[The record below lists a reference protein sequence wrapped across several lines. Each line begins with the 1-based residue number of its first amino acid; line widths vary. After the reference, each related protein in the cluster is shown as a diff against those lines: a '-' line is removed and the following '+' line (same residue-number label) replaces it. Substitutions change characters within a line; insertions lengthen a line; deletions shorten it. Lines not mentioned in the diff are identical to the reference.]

1 MEEKTKFEG
10 IVPPTVTIF
19 NSEGEVDKKKNEKF
33 LQHLID
39 EGVNGIFVSGST
51 SEAPLMS
58 EKQRKEII
66 EISVGVA
73 KGAVPVYAGTG
84 HNSTRITIE
93 LSQYAERAGA
103 DAVIVHTP
111 HYPKPTQESMYEH
124 YKAITKAVSIPVWA
138 YTWPDQYGVDLTPA
152 TVAHLVKD
160 GFIKGIKD
168 SHLDLDHTA
177 EIIRLT
183 EGEKDFRI
191 FGGEDTLIFP
201 LLCLGGHGSVS
212 VLANIIP
219 AELASIFDSFQKGNL
234 EESRKKQ
241 LDILPLAWTLSRR
254 ELLKA
259 GINMLGIDVGKAL
272 MPTSEVSPAEEEKVK
287 QELKRLGKL

>member
-1 MEEKTKFEG
+1 MEKTRKFEG
-10 IVPPTVTIF
+10 IAPPTVTVF
-19 NSEGEVDKKKNEKF
+19 DSEGEIDKEKNERF

-39 EGVNGIFVSGST
+39 EGVHGLFVSGST

-58 EKQRKEII
+58 IKQREEII
-66 EISVGVA
+66 DIGVEVA
-73 KGAVPVYAGTG
+73 KGKVPLYAGTG

-93 LSQYAERAGA
+93 LSKYAEKAGA
-103 DAVIVHTP
+103 DAIIVHTP
-111 HYPKPTQESMYEH
+111 HYPKPIQESLYQH
-124 YKAITKAVSIPVWA
+124 YKAVAEAVSIPVWA
-138 YTWPDQYGVDLTPA
+138 YTWPDQYGVDMEPK
-152 TVAHLVKD
+152 TVARLAKD
-160 GFIKGIKD
+160 GYLQGIKD

-183 EGEKDFRI
+183 EGDFTV

-219 AELASIFDSFQKGNL
+219 AEVAAIFDTFREGKL

-241 LDILPLAWTLSRR
+241 LSILPLVWTLSRR
-254 ELLKA
+254 ELLKE
-259 GINMLGIDVGKAL
+259 GIKMLGFDVGNAL
-272 MPTSEVSPAEEEKVK
+272 MPTSEMSPAEKGKIK
-287 QELKRLGKL
+287 QELRNLGKL

>member
-1 MEEKTKFEG
+1 MEKTRKFEG
-10 IVPPTVTIF
+10 IAPPVVTVF
-19 NSEGEVDKKKNEKF
+19 DSEGEIDKEKNERF

-39 EGVNGIFVSGST
+39 EGVHGLFVSGST

-58 EKQRKEII
+58 IKQREEII
-66 EISVGVA
+66 DIGVEVA
-73 KGAVPVYAGTG
+73 KGKVPLYAGTG

-93 LSQYAERAGA
+93 LSKYAEKAGA
-103 DAVIVHTP
+103 DAIIVHIP
-111 HYPKPTQESMYEH
+111 HYPRPIQESVYQH
-124 YKAITKAVSIPVWA
+124 YKAVAEAVSIPVWA
-138 YTWPDQYGVDLTPA
+138 YTWPDQYGVDMEPK
-152 TVAHLVKD
+152 TVARLAKD
-160 GFIKGIKD
+160 GYLQGIKD

-183 EGEKDFRI
+183 EGDFTV

-219 AELASIFDSFQKGNL
+219 AEVAAIFDTFREGKL

-241 LDILPLAWTLSRR
+241 LSILPLVWTLSRR
-254 ELLKA
+254 ELLKE
-259 GINMLGIDVGKAL
+259 GIKMLGFDVGKAL
-272 MPTSEVSPAEEEKVK
+272 MPTSEVSPAEKEKIK
-287 QELKRLGKL
+287 QELRNLGKL

>member
-1 MEEKTKFEG
+1 MEKTRKFEG
-10 IVPPTVTIF
+10 IAPPVVTVF
-19 NSEGEVDKKKNEKF
+19 DSEGEIDKEKNERF

-39 EGVNGIFVSGST
+39 EGVHGLFVSGST

-58 EKQRKEII
+58 IKQREEII
-66 EISVGVA
+66 DIGVEVA
-73 KGAVPVYAGTG
+73 KGKVPLFAGTG

-93 LSQYAERAGA
+93 LSKYAEKAGA
-103 DAVIVHTP
+103 DAIIVHIP
-111 HYPKPTQESMYEH
+111 HYPRPIQESVYQH
-124 YKAITKAVSIPVWA
+124 YKAVAEAVSIPVWA
-138 YTWPDQYGVDLTPA
+138 YTWPDQYGVDMEPK
-152 TVAHLVKD
+152 TVARLAK
-160 GFIKGIKD
+160 GGYLQGIKD

-183 EGEKDFRI
+183 EGDFTV

-219 AELASIFDSFQKGNL
+219 AEVAAIFDTFREGKL

-241 LDILPLAWTLSRR
+241 LSILPLVWTLSRR
-254 ELLKA
+254 ELLKE
-259 GINMLGIDVGKAL
+259 GINMLGFDVGKAL
-272 MPTSEVSPAEEEKVK
+272 MPTSEVSPAEKEKIK
-287 QELKRLGKL
+287 QELRNLGKL

>member
-1 MEEKTKFEG
+1 MEKTRKFEG
-10 IVPPTVTIF
+10 IAPPVVTVF
-19 NSEGEVDKKKNEKF
+19 DSEGEIDKEKNERF

-39 EGVNGIFVSGST
+39 EGVHGLFVSGST

-58 EKQRKEII
+58 IKQREEII
-66 EISVGVA
+66 DIGVEVA
-73 KGAVPVYAGTG
+73 KGKVPLYAGTG

-93 LSQYAERAGA
+93 LSKYAEKAGA
-103 DAVIVHTP
+103 DAIIVHIP
-111 HYPKPTQESMYEH
+111 HYPRPIQESVYQH
-124 YKAITKAVSIPVWA
+124 YKAVAEAVSIPVWA
-138 YTWPDQYGVDLTPA
+138 YTWPDQYGVDMEPK
-152 TVAHLVKD
+152 TVARLAKD
-160 GFIKGIKD
+160 GYLQGIKD

-183 EGEKDFRI
+183 EGDFTV

-219 AELASIFDSFQKGNL
+219 AEVAAIFDTFREGKL

-241 LDILPLAWTLSRR
+241 LSILPLVWTLSRR
-254 ELLKA
+254 ELLKE
-259 GINMLGIDVGKAL
+259 GINMLGFDVGKAL
-272 MPTSEVSPAEEEKVK
+272 MPTSEVSPAEKEKIK
-287 QELKRLGKL
+287 QEFRNLGKL

>member
-1 MEEKTKFEG
+1 MEKTRKFEG
-10 IVPPTVTIF
+10 IAPPTVTVF
-19 NSEGEVDKKKNEKF
+19 DSEGEIDKEKNERF

-39 EGVNGIFVSGST
+39 EGVHGLFVSGST

-58 EKQRKEII
+58 IKQREEII
-66 EISVGVA
+66 DIGVEVA
-73 KGAVPVYAGTG
+73 KGKVPLYAGTG

-93 LSQYAERAGA
+93 LSKYAEKAGA
-103 DAVIVHTP
+103 DAIIVHTP
-111 HYPKPTQESMYEH
+111 HYPKPIQESLYQH
-124 YKAITKAVSIPVWA
+124 YKAVAEAVSIPVWA
-138 YTWPDQYGVDLTPA
+138 YTWPDQYGVDMEPK
-152 TVAHLVKD
+152 TVARLAKD
-160 GFIKGIKD
+160 GYLQGIKD

-183 EGEKDFRI
+183 EGDFTV

-219 AELASIFDSFQKGNL
+219 AEVAAIFDTFREGKL

-241 LDILPLAWTLSRR
+241 LSILPLVWTLSRR
-254 ELLKA
+254 ELLKE
-259 GINMLGIDVGKAL
+259 GINMLGFDVGKAL
-272 MPTSEVSPAEEEKVK
+272 MPTSEVSSAEKGEIK
-287 QELKRLGKL
+287 QELRNLGKL

>member
-1 MEEKTKFEG
+1 MEKTRKFEG
-10 IVPPTVTIF
+10 IAPPTVTVF
-19 NSEGEVDKKKNEKF
+19 DSEGEIDKEKNERF

-39 EGVNGIFVSGST
+39 EGVHGLFVSGST

-58 EKQRKEII
+58 IKQREKII
-66 EISVGVA
+66 DIGVEVA
-73 KGAVPVYAGTG
+73 KGKVPLYAGTG

-93 LSQYAERAGA
+93 LSKYAEKAGA
-103 DAVIVHTP
+103 DAIIVHTP
-111 HYPKPTQESMYEH
+111 HYPKPIQESLYQH
-124 YKAITKAVSIPVWA
+124 YKAVAEAVSIPVWA
-138 YTWPDQYGVDLTPA
+138 YTWPDQYGVDMEPK
-152 TVAHLVKD
+152 TVARLAKD
-160 GFIKGIKD
+160 GYLQGIKD

-183 EGEKDFRI
+183 EGDFTV

-219 AELASIFDSFQKGNL
+219 AEVAAIFDTFREGKL

-241 LDILPLAWTLSRR
+241 LSILPLVWTLSRR
-254 ELLKA
+254 ELLKE
-259 GINMLGIDVGKAL
+259 GIKMLGFDVGNAL
-272 MPTSEVSPAEEEKVK
+272 MPTSEVSPAEKGKIK
-287 QELKRLGKL
+287 QELRNLGKL

>member
-1 MEEKTKFEG
+1 MEKTRKLEG
-10 IVPPTVTIF
+10 IAPPTVTVF
-19 NSEGEVDKKKNEKF
+19 DSEGEIDKEKNERF

-39 EGVNGIFVSGST
+39 EGVHGLFVSGST

-58 EKQRKEII
+58 IKQREEII
-66 EISVGVA
+66 DIGVEVA
-73 KGAVPVYAGTG
+73 KGKVPLYAGTG

-93 LSQYAERAGA
+93 LSKYAEKAGA
-103 DAVIVHTP
+103 DAIIVHIP
-111 HYPKPTQESMYEH
+111 HYPRPIQESVYQH
-124 YKAITKAVSIPVWA
+124 YKAVAEAVSIPVWA
-138 YTWPDQYGVDLTPA
+138 YTWPDQYGVDMEPK
-152 TVAHLVKD
+152 TVARLAKD
-160 GFIKGIKD
+160 GYLQGIKD

-183 EGEKDFRI
+183 EGDFTV

-219 AELASIFDSFQKGNL
+219 AEVAAIFDTFREGKL

-241 LDILPLAWTLSRR
+241 LSILPLVWTLSRR
-254 ELLKA
+254 ELLKE
-259 GINMLGIDVGKAL
+259 GINMLGFDVGKAL
-272 MPTSEVSPAEEEKVK
+272 MPTSEVSPAEKEKIK
-287 QELKRLGKL
+287 QELRNLGKL

>member
-1 MEEKTKFEG
+1 MEKTRKFEG
-10 IVPPTVTIF
+10 IAPPVVTVF
-19 NSEGEVDKKKNEKF
+19 DSEGEIDKEKNERF

-39 EGVNGIFVSGST
+39 EGVHGLFVSGST

-58 EKQRKEII
+58 IKQREEII
-66 EISVGVA
+66 DIGVEVA
-73 KGAVPVYAGTG
+73 KGKVPLYAGTG

-93 LSQYAERAGA
+93 LSKYAEKAGA
-103 DAVIVHTP
+103 DAIIVHIP
-111 HYPKPTQESMYEH
+111 HYPRPIQESVYQH
-124 YKAITKAVSIPVWA
+124 YKAVAEAVSIPVWA
-138 YTWPDQYGVDLTPA
+138 YTWPDQYGVDMEPK
-152 TVAHLVKD
+152 TVARLAKD
-160 GFIKGIKD
+160 GYIQGIKD

-183 EGEKDFRI
+183 EGDFTV

-219 AELASIFDSFQKGNL
+219 AEVAAIFDTFREGKL

-241 LDILPLAWTLSRR
+241 LSILPLVWTLSRR
-254 ELLKA
+254 ELLKE
-259 GINMLGIDVGKAL
+259 GIKMLGFDVGKAL
-272 MPTSEVSPAEEEKVK
+272 MPTSEVSPAEKEKIK
-287 QELKRLGKL
+287 QELRNLGKL

>member
-1 MEEKTKFEG
+1 MEKTRKFEG
-10 IVPPTVTIF
+10 IAPPTVTVF
-19 NSEGEVDKKKNEKF
+19 DSEGEIDKEKNERF

-39 EGVNGIFVSGST
+39 EGVHGLFVSGST

-58 EKQRKEII
+58 IKQREKII
-66 EISVGVA
+66 DIGVEVA
-73 KGAVPVYAGTG
+73 KGKVPLYAGTG

-93 LSQYAERAGA
+93 LSKYAEKAGA
-103 DAVIVHTP
+103 DAIIVHTP
-111 HYPKPTQESMYEH
+111 HYPKPIQESLYQH
-124 YKAITKAVSIPVWA
+124 YKAVAEAVSIPVWA
-138 YTWPDQYGVDLTPA
+138 YTWPDQYGVDMEPK
-152 TVAHLVKD
+152 TVARLAKD
-160 GFIKGIKD
+160 GYLQGIKD

-183 EGEKDFRI
+183 EGDFTV

-219 AELASIFDSFQKGNL
+219 AEVAAIFDTFREGKL

-241 LDILPLAWTLSRR
+241 LSILPLVWTLSRR
-254 ELLKA
+254 ELLKE
-259 GINMLGIDVGKAL
+259 GIKMLGFDVGNAL
-272 MPTSEVSPAEEEKVK
+272 MPTSEVSPAEKEKIK
-287 QELKRLGKL
+287 QELRNLGKL

>member
-1 MEEKTKFEG
+1 MEKTKKLEG

-19 NSEGEVDKKKNEKF
+19 DSEGEVDKRKNESF

-39 EGVNGIFVSGST
+39 EGVHGLFVSGST

-58 EKQRKEII
+58 VKQRKEII
-66 EISVGVA
+66 DIGVGVA
-73 KGAVPVYAGTG
+73 EGQLPLYAGTG

-93 LSQYAERAGA
+93 LSQYAEKAGA

-124 YKAITKAVSIPVWA
+124 YKAIAKAIGIPVWA
-138 YTWPDQYGVDLTPA
+138 YTWPDQYGVSLTPE
-152 TVAHLVKD
+152 TVARLVKD
-160 GFIKGIKD
+160 GYVKGIKD

-183 EGEKDFRI
+183 EGEEGFKV

-219 AELASIFDSFQKGNL
+219 AEVAVIFDAFQKGNL
-234 EESRKKQ
+234 EESRKMQ
-241 LDILPLAWTLSRR
+241 LSIMPLVWTLTRR

-272 MPTSEVSPAEEEKVK
+272 MPTSEISPAEEEKVK
-287 QELKRLGKL
+287 QELKKLGKL